1 MAKLRILRR
10 RQLLS
15 QRDLAQ
21 RAGIAPS
28 TVHTT
33 EAGKTLPRLAV
44 ARKICEALGVA
55 PEEVDEFQALIDDE
69 ADVSAS
75 RASIKR

>member
-15 QRDLAQ
+15 QRDLAR

-28 TVHTT
+28 TVHTI
-33 EAGKTLPRLAV
+33 EAGKATPRLLV
-44 ARKICEALGVA
+44 ARKICQALGVA
-55 PEEVDEFQALIDDE
+55 PQDVDEFLALIDDGAGVGSSLE
-69 ADVSAS
+69 P
-75 RASIKR
+75 